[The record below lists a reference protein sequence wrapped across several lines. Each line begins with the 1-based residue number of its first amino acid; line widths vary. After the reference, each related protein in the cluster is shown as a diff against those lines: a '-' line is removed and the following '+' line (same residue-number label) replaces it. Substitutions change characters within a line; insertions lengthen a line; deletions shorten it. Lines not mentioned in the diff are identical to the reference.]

1 MYGIDT
7 ESAYLKVC
15 WCLLFLLV
23 TGCASAEEFVSTVIA
38 VIDGDTVLVRR
49 ANGVL
54 KIRLLNIDAPE
65 VGHAGLSGAS
75 SNLQEDQPF
84 GVLSKQSLSDLVLG
98 KPTTIVSLAMDQY
111 GRMLASLSVNGLDV
125 NAEQIRRGMAWEYSH
140 YHSNQ
145 ALIALQAEAKLA
157 GRGLWADGSPVP
169 PWDWRKQHAHAVN
182 DSNTTSVDSSCAAK
196 KHCAEMDSCAEARHY
211 LTVCG
216 RKYLDGDGDGT
227 PCEKLCKPH
236 PASTNNARSH

>member
-7 ESAYLKVC
+7 EFAHLKAC
-15 WCLLFLLV
+15 WCLLFLLI

-65 VGHAGLSGAS
+65 VGHEPNS
-75 SNLQEDQPF
+75 QQDQPF
-84 GVLSKQSLSDLVLG
+84 GLRSKQSLSDLVLG
-98 KPTTIVSLAMDQY
+98 KPTTIVSQAMDQY
-111 GRMLASLSVNGLDV
+111 GRMLANLSVNGLGV

-157 GRGLWADGSPVP
+157 GRGLWADDNPVP
-169 PWDWRKQHAHAVN
+169 PWDWRKQHAHSFDTGNLAP
-182 DSNTTSVDSSCAAK
+182 VDSSCAAK
-196 KHCAEMDSCAEARHY
+196 KYCAEMDSCAEARHY

-227 PCEKLCKPH
+227 PCEKLCNPS
-236 PASTNNARSH
+236 PDSTKNNRSH